1 MTVWPVFR
9 TRVRCCC
16 VVDDRDVPFGKNI
29 LVDCVWLRTRVP
41 RVARVA
47 NPPSPH
53 THIFTKTSVEHV
65 LQKFTHAFRE
75 HKSFKWRKTM
85 SNCESDICKFDLLGL
100 LIKYITHYWI
110 LLYNWSIARFRVE
123 LEIYGEKNKTFVN
136 AGLMEMLIP
145 AGKTRH
151 WFFKF
156 FFFFLLIFVIHQEF
170 YHQDGYFSYE

>member
-1 MTVWPVFR
+1 MLWPASHWQFDQFFVHVSDAAVSLMIEMCPSVR
-9 TRVRCCC
+9 T
-16 VVDDRDVPFGKNI
+16 F
-29 LVDCVWLRTRVP
+29 WLIAFDWGHEYLGLP
-41 RVARVA
+41 ELPI
-47 NPPSPH
+47 PPPH
-53 THIFTKTSVEHV
+53 THIYLLKLV
-65 LQKFTHAFRE
+65 LNTYYKSLL

-156 FFFFLLIFVIHQEF
+156 FFFF
-170 YHQDGYFSYE
+170 Y